1 MVSSAL
7 DVELEVLIGNPG
19 ASQVA
24 LVVKKKKKKPPP
36 NAGGTGFT
44 PGAGRSL
51 GERNSYLLQ
60 YCCLEN
66 PMDRAAWQMTAHT
79 VIQSGARVK
88 GLSTHACM
96 GNPHSDDHHACR
108 HTCGMTSVY
117 MEVTWWGQRSS
128 SD

>member
-1 MVSSAL
+1 
-7 DVELEVLIGNPG
+7 
-19 ASQVA
+19 
-24 LVVKKKKKKPPP
+24 
-36 NAGGTGFT
+36 
-44 PGAGRSL
+44 
-51 GERNSYLLQ
+51 
-60 YCCLEN
+60 
-66 PMDRAAWQMTAHT
+66 MDRAAWQMTAHT

-108 HTCGMTSVY
+108 HTRGMTSVY